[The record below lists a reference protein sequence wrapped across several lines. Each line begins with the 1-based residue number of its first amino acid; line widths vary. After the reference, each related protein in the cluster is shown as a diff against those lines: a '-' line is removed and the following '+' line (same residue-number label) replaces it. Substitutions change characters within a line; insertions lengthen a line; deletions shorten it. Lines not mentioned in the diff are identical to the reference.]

1 MVSLYI
7 STRMDLV
14 RISGNLN
21 NIVASPLRLVF
32 RPVNEPALFVA
43 ASENCSE
50 LHELNWWLL
59 VSSAA
64 VYGLH

>member
-14 RISGNLN
+14 RISGNLD
-21 NIVASPLRLVF
+21 NIVALPLRLVF

-50 LHELNWWLL
+50 LHELN
-59 VSSAA
+59 
-64 VYGLH
+64 